1 MSTVSDK
8 IKTDENRKII
18 DFINYLGDILRDNDI
33 KLYAQFVEE
42 SFTGDE
48 SETIE
53 IIYIKLLEKLK
64 HLKF

>member
-1 MSTVSDK
+1 MSTINNR
-8 IKTDENRKII
+8 IKTDKNCRII
-18 DFINYLGDILRDNDI
+18 DIINYIGDILRDNDM

-48 SETIE
+48 NETLE

>member
-1 MSTVSDK
+1 MSTIRDR

-18 DFINYLGDILRDNDI
+18 DAINYLGDILRDMDI
-33 KLYAQFVEE
+33 KLYVQLIEE

-48 SETIE
+48 TLE